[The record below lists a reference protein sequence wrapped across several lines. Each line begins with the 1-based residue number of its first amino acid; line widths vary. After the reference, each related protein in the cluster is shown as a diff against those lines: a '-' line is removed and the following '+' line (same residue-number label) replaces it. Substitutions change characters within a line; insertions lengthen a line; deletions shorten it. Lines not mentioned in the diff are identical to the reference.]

1 VQGKP
6 GSLPVSSYKR
16 DIKDSVLMTKLDE
29 NPYSRNVDL
38 VGHKTST
45 GVIKTSNGTKKK
57 SVMMS
62 ELYEEIR
69 KK

>member
-1 VQGKP
+1 
-6 GSLPVSSYKR
+6 
-16 DIKDSVLMTKLDE
+16 MTKLDE

-45 GVIKTSNGTKKK
+45 AVIKTSNGTKKK